1 MLGSIC
7 LHALF
12 NLPAGLIRYAIQ
24 VIVGVLEF
32 RPLRSRACIR
42 QLLLCLNGILRKIE
56 YVSVSNF
63 VMSSKLNGSYWEL
76 SSSRIDIKNA
86 KYDSIMETDKSIDM
100 LVTYISLGLSLISA
114 MLQLILDKFNVLSVH
129 PTREF

>member
-1 MLGSIC
+1 
-7 LHALF
+7 
-12 NLPAGLIRYAIQ
+12 
-24 VIVGVLEF
+24 
-32 RPLRSRACIR
+32 
-42 QLLLCLNGILRKIE
+42 
-56 YVSVSNF
+56 
-63 VMSSKLNGSYWEL
+63 LNGSYWEL